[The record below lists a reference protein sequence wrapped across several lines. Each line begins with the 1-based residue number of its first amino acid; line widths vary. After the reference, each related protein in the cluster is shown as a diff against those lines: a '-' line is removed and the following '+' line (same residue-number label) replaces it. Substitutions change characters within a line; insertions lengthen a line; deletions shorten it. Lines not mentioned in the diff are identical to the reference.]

1 MLSELGIGNV
11 DVDSIKFAVQLLKA
25 YLRSLGSG
33 CCGRAEEEQLALGGL
48 RGLVRL
54 SSRIESVGQSA
65 GRVAQTAKL

>member
-33 CCGRAEEEQLALGGL
+33 CCGRAEEE
-48 RGLVRL
+48 
-54 SSRIESVGQSA
+54 
-65 GRVAQTAKL
+65 